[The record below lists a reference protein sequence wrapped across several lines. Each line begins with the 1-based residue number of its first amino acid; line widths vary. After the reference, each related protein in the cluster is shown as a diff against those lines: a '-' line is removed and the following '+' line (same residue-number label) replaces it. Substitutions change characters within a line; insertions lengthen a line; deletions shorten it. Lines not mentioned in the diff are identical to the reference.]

1 MPTPR
6 SPEVTVDTE
15 SIPEHSRLEL
25 LSIIYDATAAYFQQP
40 GVVEKF
46 EQWREEK
53 RQKKLADKTRK
64 GVD

>member
-25 LSIIYDATAAYFQQP
+25 LSIIYDATGSLLSAARCR
-40 GVVEKF
+40 GEV
-46 EQWREEK
+46 
-53 RQKKLADKTRK
+53 
-64 GVD
+64 